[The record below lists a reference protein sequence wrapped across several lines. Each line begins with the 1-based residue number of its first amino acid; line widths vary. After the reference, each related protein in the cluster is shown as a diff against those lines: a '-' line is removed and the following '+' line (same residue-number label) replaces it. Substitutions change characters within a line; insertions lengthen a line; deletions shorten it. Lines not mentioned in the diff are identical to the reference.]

1 MRRRGRRRARRA
13 TRARGG
19 AKRHVPQRAGGRRRE
34 IALGVSLIV
43 LLLAGAGVLHFWLT
57 GQGAKEPPAR
67 AVAVIPP
74 VLPQATPPAAVVPP
88 PAPATPVA
96 PEAQPVPPPTPPAA
110 EAPPHP
116 AEEPTWLRNATPS
129 PQAGAK
135 PRIAIVIDDCGLD
148 RPRTDRA
155 IALPAAVTLSFLPY
169 SNDLPSQTEAARRN
183 GHELLVH
190 VPMQPINARLDMGP
204 NGLAID
210 QPRDEVLRR
219 LRWDLGRFDGYV
231 GINNHMGSRFTT
243 DRQAM
248 TWVIG
253 ELRSRGLMFLD
264 SRTIGSTV
272 GESVASLEDVPYA
285 GRDVFLDDDLQAQ
298 AVEARLMDAEAVARR
313 KGTAIAIGHP
323 HDATLAALNQ
333 WIATLP
339 HAGIVLVPLT
349 DVVRAR
355 STAE

>member
-1 MRRRGRRRARRA
+1 M
-13 TRARGG
+13 
-19 AKRHVPQRAGGRRRE
+19 
-34 IALGVSLIV
+34 
-43 LLLAGAGVLHFWLT
+43 LLLAGAGALHFWY
-57 GQGAKEPPAR
+57 AAESPKEAPAR

-74 VLPQATPPAAVVPP
+74 AVIPPALPPVAAPPASPPP
-88 PAPATPVA
+88 PALAPAPAPHAVVA
-96 PEAQPVPPPTPPAA
+96 PPSAEVPA
-110 EAPPHP
+110 
-116 AEEPTWLRNATPS
+116 WLRNATPS
-129 PQAGAK
+129 VQAGAK

-148 RPRTDRA
+148 RPRTERA
-155 IALPAAVTLSFLPY
+155 IALPAAITLSFLPY
-169 SNDLPSQTEAARRN
+169 ANDLPSQTEAARRN

-204 NGLAID
+204 NGLAVD
-210 QPRDEVLRR
+210 LPRDEVLRR
-219 LRWDLGRFDGYV
+219 LRWDLARFDGYV

-243 DRQAM
+243 DRQGM
-248 TWVIG
+248 SWVLG
-253 ELRSRGLMFLD
+253 ELRSRGLMYLD
-264 SRTIGSTV
+264 SRTVAGTV
-272 GESVASLEDVPYA
+272 GETVASLEDVPFA
-285 GRDVFLDDDLQAQ
+285 GRDVFLDDDQQAQ

-339 HAGIVLVPLT
+339 RAGIVLVPLT